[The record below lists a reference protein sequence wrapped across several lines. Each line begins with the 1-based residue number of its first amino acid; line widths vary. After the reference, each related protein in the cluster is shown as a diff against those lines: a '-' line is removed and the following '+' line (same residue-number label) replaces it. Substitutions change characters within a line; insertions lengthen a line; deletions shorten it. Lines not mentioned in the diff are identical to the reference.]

1 MAAPVQPCSGVFP
14 RAPLH
19 AHLCSVSSTCDRGP
33 SSATSV
39 GGQGGRSGIP
49 AGTVSHSFSW
59 AHDSRI
65 YGFQAR
71 GHTSGDTVG

>member
-1 MAAPVQPCSGVFP
+1 MATGWPSGTVMDL
-14 RAPLH
+14 ALH
-19 AHLCSVSSTCDRGP
+19 L
-33 SSATSV
+33 ATSV